1 MDPQE
6 IKNILKNA
14 RDALKNKQYIEAM
27 KLCRVQPCYKSSLL
41 FNNNFFL

>member
-14 RDALKNKQYIEAM
+14 RDALKNKQYQEAL
-27 KLCRVQPCYKSSLL
+27 KLSRV
-41 FNNNFFL
+41 